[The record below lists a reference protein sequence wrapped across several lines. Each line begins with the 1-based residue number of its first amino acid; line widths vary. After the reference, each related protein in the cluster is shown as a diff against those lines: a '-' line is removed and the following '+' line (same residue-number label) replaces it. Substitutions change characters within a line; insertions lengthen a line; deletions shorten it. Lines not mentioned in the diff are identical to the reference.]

1 MGHRAAGVR
10 MLAILIIVLAG
21 MFFFLRVFIAFSAD
35 QKHSKTSA
43 VTNLGSERF
52 ESETPIQRQARI
64 IAFNARLRNTA
75 EPFKARHNA
84 ASHRFH
90 A

>member
-10 MLAILIIVLAG
+10 MLAMLIIVLAG

-52 ESETPIQRQARI
+52 EFESPVQRQARV
-64 IAFNARLRNTA
+64 IAFQARLRH
-75 EPFKARHNA
+75 PGKPLKASHNA
-84 ASHRFH
+84 VSHRFH

>member
-43 VTNLGSERF
+43 VTNLGSEKF
-52 ESETPIQRQARI
+52 EFETPIQRQARI

-75 EPFKARHNA
+75 RPSKAGHGTV
-84 ASHRFH
+84 SHRFH

>member
-1 MGHRAAGVR
+1 MEHRAAGFA

-35 QKHSKTSA
+35 YKHSRTSA

-52 ESETPIQRQARI
+52 EFQSPIQRRARI
-64 IAFNARLRNTA
+64 IAFSARLGNPTK
-75 EPFKARHNA
+75 PFKASNGA